1 MNYQKIY
8 VQLIRNRQINQ
19 IPESYKYAENHHII
33 PRCLNGVD
41 DQWNIVRLSFREH
54 YIAHLLLWK
63 MYKEQDI
70 GLKLAYAVKAM
81 NITPKSSLR
90 FHKSNSPL
98 FHKFNSHLFDKVKQY
113 SYNKRSKKYELNGKL
128 YTINELHEISGIKK
142 ETLRLRLN
150 HCHWTVEQAIKP
162 KKLIMISY
170 NGQTKTI
177 KEWSKE
183 LGIKECTI
191 WNKIRNK
198 KLPFESLF
206 KTPYR
211 LFEYKG
217 NMYKISDVAKM
228 AGIKYDRAK
237 HLLIRCNLSIDDIL
251 NGRTKERKLDYGN
264 TTMYEYN
271 GEKHSLRYYAKKFN
285 MSYNTLWQRLYI
297 YGYTIKE
304 ALETKKSH

>member
-63 MYKEQDI
+63 MYKEKNV
-70 GLKLAYAVKAM
+70 GLKLSLAVRSM
-81 NITPKSSLR
+81 NFSSNIKIR
-90 FHKSNSPL
+90 D
-98 FHKFNSHLFDKVKQY
+98 HKFNSRLFDKVKQY
-113 SYNKRSKKYELNGKL
+113 SYDKRSKRYEWNGKL
-128 YTINELHEISGIKK
+128 YTINELHEISGIRKG
-142 ETLRLRLN
+142 TLRLRLN
-150 HCHWTVEQAIKP
+150 HYHWTVEDAINTSTVTC
-162 KKLIMISY
+162 ISY

-191 WNKIRNK
+191 WNKIINK

-228 AGIKYDRAK
+228 AGINYDRAK
-237 HLLIRCNLSIDDIL
+237 HLLIRSNLSIDDIL
-251 NGRTKERKLDYGN
+251 NGKTKERKLDYNN
-264 TTMYEYN
+264 TKLYEYN
-271 GEKHSLRYYAKKFN
+271 GEKHTLRYYAKKYN
-285 MSYNTLWQRLYI
+285 LSYHILWYRMNKH
-297 YGYTIKE
+297 GYTIKE

>member
-63 MYKEQDI
+63 MYKEKNV
-70 GLKLAYAVKAM
+70 GLKLSLAVRSM
-81 NITPKSSLR
+81 NFSSNIKIR
-90 FHKSNSPL
+90 D
-98 FHKFNSHLFDKVKQY
+98 HKFNSRLFDKVKQY
-113 SYNKRSKKYELNGKL
+113 SYDKRSKRYEWNGKL
-128 YTINELHEISGIKK
+128 YTINELHEISGIRK

-150 HCHWTVEQAIKP
+150 HYHWTVEDAINTSTVTC
-162 KKLIMISY
+162 ISY

-191 WNKIRNK
+191 RNKIINK

-228 AGIKYDRAK
+228 VGINYDRAK

-251 NGRTKERKLDYGN
+251 NGKTKERKLDYNN
-264 TTMYEYN
+264 TKLYEYN
-271 GEKHSLRYYAKKFN
+271 GEKHTLRYYAKKYN
-285 MSYNTLWQRLYI
+285 LSYHILWYRMNK

>member
-33 PRCLNGVD
+33 PRCLNGID
-41 DQWNIVRLSFREH
+41 DPWNIVRLSYREH

-63 MYKEQDI
+63 MYKEKNV
-70 GLKLAYAVKAM
+70 GLKLSLAVRSM
-81 NITPKSSLR
+81 NFSSNIKIR
-90 FHKSNSPL
+90 D
-98 FHKFNSHLFDKVKQY
+98 HKFNSRLFDKVKQY
-113 SYNKRSKKYELNGKL
+113 SYDKRSKRYEWNGKL
-128 YTINELHEISGIKK
+128 YTINELHEISGIRK

-150 HCHWTVEQAIKP
+150 YYHWTVEDTINTSTVTC
-162 KKLIMISY
+162 ISY

-177 KEWSKE
+177 KEWSRE

-191 WNKIRNK
+191 WNKIINK
-198 KLPFESLF
+198 KLSFESLF

-217 NMYKISDVAKM
+217 NMYKISDIAKM
-228 AGIKYDRAK
+228 AGINYDRAK
-237 HLLIRCNLSIDDIL
+237 HLLVRCNLSIDDIL
-251 NGRTKERKLDYGN
+251 NGKTKERKLDYGN

-297 YGYTIKE
+297 YGYSLKE
-304 ALETKKSH
+304 SLETKKFH

>member
-63 MYKEQDI
+63 MYKEKNV
-70 GLKLAYAVKAM
+70 GLKLSLAVRSM
-81 NITPKSSLR
+81 NFSSNIKIR
-90 FHKSNSPL
+90 D
-98 FHKFNSHLFDKVKQY
+98 HKFNSRLFDKVKQY
-113 SYNKRSKKYELNGKL
+113 SYDKRSKRYEWNGKL
-128 YTINELHEISGIKK
+128 YTINELHEISGIRKG
-142 ETLRLRLN
+142 TLRLRLN
-150 HCHWTVEQAIKP
+150 RYHWTVEDAINTSTVTC
-162 KKLIMISY
+162 ISY

-191 WNKIRNK
+191 WNKIINK

-228 AGIKYDRAK
+228 AGINYDRAK
-237 HLLIRCNLSIDDIL
+237 HLLIRSNLSIDDIL
-251 NGRTKERKLDYGN
+251 NGKTKERKLDYNN
-264 TTMYEYN
+264 TKLYEYN
-271 GEKHSLRYYAKKFN
+271 GEKHTLRYYAKKYN
-285 MSYNTLWQRLYI
+285 LSYHILWYRMNKH
-297 YGYTIKE
+297 GYTIKE

>member
-8 VQLIRNRQINQ
+8 VQLIHNRQINQ

-63 MYKEQDI
+63 MYKEKNV
-70 GLKLAYAVKAM
+70 GLKLSLAVRSM
-81 NITPKSSLR
+81 NFSSNIKIR
-90 FHKSNSPL
+90 D
-98 FHKFNSHLFDKVKQY
+98 HKFNSRLFDKVKQY
-113 SYNKRSKKYELNGKL
+113 SYDKRSKRYEWNGKL
-128 YTINELHEISGIKK
+128 YTINELHEISGIRK

-150 HCHWTVEQAIKP
+150 HYHWTVEDAINTSTVTC
-162 KKLIMISY
+162 ISY

-228 AGIKYDRAK
+228 VGINYDRAK

-251 NGRTKERKLDYGN
+251 NGKTKERKLDYNN
-264 TTMYEYN
+264 TKLYEYN
-271 GEKHSLRYYAKKFN
+271 GEKHTLRYYAKKYN
-285 MSYNTLWQRLYI
+285 LSYHILWYRMNKH
-297 YGYTIKE
+297 GYTIKE
-304 ALETKKSH
+304 ALETKKFH